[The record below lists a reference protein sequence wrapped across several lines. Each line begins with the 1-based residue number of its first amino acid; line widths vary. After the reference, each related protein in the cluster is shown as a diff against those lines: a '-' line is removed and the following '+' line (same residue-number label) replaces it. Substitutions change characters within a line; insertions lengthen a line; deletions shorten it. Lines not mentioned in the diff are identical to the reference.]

1 MKRTPLPAS
10 NVGSRRGSGKSPSIP
25 FFVDE
30 ERKRGIQSESD
41 PRKTGEGSIRFT
53 LLLDYR
59 IHAESESFPDLRKMK
74 VKKLF
79 CFDVEERSDDNMANN
94 GDKYDSVTDDNIILT
109 IMLTVML
116 MILLIIITTAIV

>member
-1 MKRTPLPAS
+1 
-10 NVGSRRGSGKSPSIP
+10 
-25 FFVDE
+25 
-30 ERKRGIQSESD
+30 
-41 PRKTGEGSIRFT
+41 
-53 LLLDYR
+53 
-59 IHAESESFPDLRKMK
+59 MK